1 MNRLRRAHAP
11 HRLVRLRSVPPL
23 RLLLSPR
30 PLRQSVLTAA
40 LLTGLSLSSL
50 PPAAGLTPATRRPAP
65 AAASTYLHT
74 DGARLEDASGNEVR
88 LTGINWFGLETCAF
102 APHGLWSRNWRS
114 MMVQIRSLG
123 FNTIRLP
130 FSSQL
135 LDPGTH
141 PNAIDYRLN
150 PDLKGLSGLQIM
162 DKIVAE
168 ARTLGLKIIL
178 DRHRPDCGAQS
189 PLWYTD
195 HYSEARWIADW
206 VRLARRYAGNDAV
219 IGADLHN
226 EPHGAAT
233 WGDGNRATDWRLAA
247 ERAGNAILRVNPH
260 WLIFVE
266 GVEHLG
272 NDWYWW
278 GGNLAAA
285 GRYPVRLILPH
296 RLVYEVHDYG
306 PELWQQSWF
315 SAANFPHNLPSLWD
329 KRWGYLQ
336 DQGIAPVLVGEFG
349 GRAVNRGK
357 EGAWMRT
364 LMAYIR
370 AHGLGYTFWC
380 LNPNSGDT
388 GGLLEDN
395 WTTVNPAK
403 MALLRTY
410 LAPMIGS
417 GQTLPPALR
426 VPSHVARPR
435 HPAHAVGTRHG
446 GDRRTHGRAP
456 HHTSTTAS
464 ATRTHRAVQKGLRA
478 GVHARVTNGIS
489 TGEEDLTLVAP
500 ATLYHLTI
508 TISVRRSPPGVDP
521 GEANP
526 QALAQGAFSGH
537 VTTRTDQAGGTL
549 TYVFTGGMQVPAGSA
564 TATARFDFTSPN
576 QNRHGAHLYGKDT
589 YVVTYA
595 TAPGGP
601 LTTLRGSF

>member
-1 MNRLRRAHAP
+1 VLAT
-11 HRLVRLRSVPPL
+11 
-23 RLLLSPR
+23 LL
-30 PLRQSVLTAA
+30 A
-40 LLTGLSLSSL
+40 GLSLPS
-50 PPAAGLTPATRRPAP
+50 LTPGTLLTAPSP
-65 AAASTYLHT
+65 AAAAASGYLHT
-74 DGARLEDASGNEVR
+74 DGARLVDASGRQVR

-114 MMVQIRSLG
+114 LMVQIRSLG

-135 LDPGTH
+135 LDPGTQ
-141 PNAIDYRLN
+141 PNGIDETLN

-168 ARTLGLKIIL
+168 ARTLGLRVIL

-195 HYSEARWIADW
+195 RYSEARWIADW

-226 EPHGAAT
+226 EPHGPAT

-247 ERAGNAILRVNPH
+247 ERAGNAILRANPH

-272 NDWYWW
+272 TDWYWW

-285 GRYPVRLILPH
+285 GRYPVRLAVPQ
-296 RLVYEVHDYG
+296 RLVYEAHDYG
-306 PELWQQSWF
+306 PEVSYQGWF
-315 SAANFPHNLPSLWD
+315 NVPTFPKNLPGLWD
-329 KRWGYLQ
+329 EHWGYLQ
-336 DQGIAPVLVGEFG
+336 GQGIAPVLVGEFG
-349 GRAVNRGK
+349 GKAVDSGK
-357 EGAWMRT
+357 EGAWMHT
-364 LMAYIR
+364 LLAYIR
-370 AHGLGYTFWC
+370 AQGLSYTFWC
-380 LNPNSGDT
+380 VNPNSGDT
-388 GGLLEDN
+388 GGLLEDD

-403 MALLRTY
+403 MALLRTD

-417 GQTLPPALR
+417 AQTLPPTVR

-435 HPAHAVGTRHG
+435 HPAARRTSATHAAKTARRAHAVGTRHG
-446 GDRRTHGRAP
+446 ADRRRGGSAP

-464 ATRTHRAVQKGLRA
+464 ATSTHRAVQQGVTV
-478 GVHARVTNGIS
+478 GVHARVTDGIS
-489 TGEEDLTLVAP
+489 TGEENLTLVAP
-500 ATLYHLTI
+500 ATLHHLTI

-526 QALAQGAFSGH
+526 QALAQGAFSGR

-549 TYVFTGGMQVPAGSA
+549 TYAFTGAMQVPAGSA

-576 QNRHGAHLYGKDT
+576 QNRNGAHLYGKDT

-601 LTTLRGSF
+601 LTTMRGSF